1 MELNRNTRVFFEPT
15 SHSYLL
21 DGDTLL
27 MGVTELMK
35 KHNLSADYSAIPE
48 AVLKKAAE
56 EGTAIHLEIEKYD
69 DGEAVFASELI
80 DEYKK
85 ICAAN
90 GLKSV
95 ASEYLISDYE
105 VIASAIDKVYEG
117 PRKGA
122 VLVDIK
128 STLELHR
135 RPLEWQL
142 GIYKV
147 YFERLNPGVPVE
159 GCYCLWIDK
168 KKRTIKGF
176 VPIEPVSE
184 AEVVALIEAE
194 KRGEIYIDENAKP
207 DASLVLKSNE
217 LASYVGGYNKVAELK
232 ARIKQIED
240 AMKDADAKL
249 LAYMEKNNLDEMAA
263 PGGVIKRKA
272 AYTQTRVDSAKL
284 KEQFPAVWQK
294 VAKETQVKG
303 SISYKPKE

>member
-168 KKRTIKGF
+168 KKRTIKGL

-207 DASLVLKSNE
+207 DASLVLESKE

-240 AMKDADAKL
+240 ALKDADAKL